1 MTKFYNA
8 FISYGR
14 ADSKEFATKLYN
26 CLTSAGFNIWFDQ
39 NDIPLGVDFQNQIDD
54 GIAKADN
61 FLFIIAPHAVNSP
74 YCQKEINRA
83 LKYNK
88 RIIPLLH
95 IEQITQEIWQER
107 NPQGTKEDWEAYQA
121 KGLDSSLTNMPPKI
135 GKINWVYF
143 REDADNFDTS
153 LAGLIEVFHSHEDY
167 VRQHTEILAKAR
179 EWEQNKKPSRYLLI
193 GQERQAAEAWLD
205 IRFKEEQAPCQP
217 SDLHCEYICES
228 IKNANNL
235 LTQVFIRYAE
245 PDREVMEK
253 LTRTL
258 QREKITIWTERSD
271 IKKRM
276 SFQEK
281 LHRGIAIADNFVY
294 LVSPESL
301 TAHYCQTEIDLAL
314 SYHKRIICFIVPNKD
329 TETLPEFS
337 YEYQANELIKQIKD
351 DEAYYH
357 QHKILLVQALKW
369 QEQNHNPSILFRG
382 YNLQHFQAW
391 LKIAETHDHP
401 PTDLQKE
408 FLTASSQHQAKSLEV
423 FISYSRTDSDLARKI
438 NDALQFQGKTTW
450 FDQESIA
457 AGTDFQQEIY
467 RGIENSDNF
476 LFIISPNSV
485 SSAYCSD
492 EVEYAEKL
500 NKRFVTILYRQV
512 EPKTLHP
519 ALAKVQWIDFTQH
532 EGDFYANFSEL
543 VRTLDTDRDHVQ
555 SHTKWSQRAL
565 EWEEKSQT
573 KDLLLRGS
581 ELNVAESWLRE
592 SEAEN
597 KQPPATDLQK
607 KFIAKSRQQNRNNRL
622 LQIGSVAAF
631 IILVSGAAVIA
642 LLFGLQAK
650 EQERKANQLATE
662 ANIKAD
668 ALFAKSL
675 VDADPV
681 DALIRAIQVTGRS
694 QKDLGQVLPLVQSSL
709 LAALQVTHER
719 NVFKGHED
727 SVFSVAFSPDGSKIV
742 SGSGDGTIRLWDV
755 NSGSELAVF
764 KGHNDYVLSVA
775 FSPDGSKIVSG
786 STDHTIR
793 LWDVNSGSELA
804 VFKGH
809 NDYVFSVAF
818 SPDGQKIV
826 FGSDDKTI
834 RLWDIKSGEQL
845 AVFKGH
851 EDEVFSVAFS
861 PDGSKIVSGSWD
873 KTIRLWDIK
882 SGEQLAVFKGHED
895 EVFSVAF
902 SPDGS
907 KIVSGSRDKT
917 IRLWDIKSRSELAVL
932 KDHKNSV
939 FSVVFSPDGSKI
951 ASGSEDNTIR
961 LWDVNSG
968 LELAVFKGHEY
979 SVFSVGFSP
988 DGSKIVSGSW
998 DNTIRLWDINSGSE
1012 FSSFKGHEDVVRSVA
1027 FSPDRSKIASGSKD
1041 KTIRLWDIQSGSELA
1056 VFNGHES
1063 IVTSVAFSPDG
1074 SKIVSGSEDH
1084 TVCLWDIQS
1093 RSELAVFNLETSV
1106 NSVAF
1111 SPDGSQIVSGS
1122 LDGTIRLWDINSG
1135 SELAVFKR
1143 HNVVVYSVAFSPNG
1157 QRIVSGSGDGT
1168 IRLWDIKSKS
1178 ELAVFKGHE
1187 YPVFSV
1193 AFSPNGQ
1200 RIVSG
1205 SRDNTIRLWDIKS
1218 KSELAVFKGHEYSV
1232 FSVAFSP
1239 DGDRIVSGSADR
1251 TIRLWDINSRS
1262 ELAVRNLESDI
1273 FSVAFSPDGQR
1284 IVSGS
1289 RDGKISLWLGTWQG
1303 WLEAGCNQL
1312 RLHSVFVEAGDPPN
1326 PPIIGGLEN
1335 DPPNPPIIGGLGDDS
1350 VSKGGLR
1357 EDDPP
1362 NPPIIGG
1369 LSGDGEDLQI
1379 ASEAV
1384 ETCEKGIKENGESI
1398 WNNQEKAEFWVRQGL
1413 AVARLTGDFAAAKE
1427 KFDQAKQL
1435 EQKFY
1440 QSLGYDPQIKA
1451 KELRASVLVSEGEKL
1466 GKEGKLQESIAKF
1479 QEAKTLDDSL
1489 KFDPEAKAKSLVVP
1503 ALVNQAVEL
1512 IKEDHA
1518 TEALAKYK
1526 EAQKLDAQLKQSD
1539 ISDLN
1544 NLCRYGSLRG
1554 YAAELMSAC
1563 EMAVTRDPN
1572 HGGIRDSRGV
1582 ARALTGD
1589 YAGAIS
1595 DLEAFIKW
1603 TNNDES
1609 KAQRQGWVDALKK
1622 GKNPFTEEVLQ
1633 ELLEE

>member
-337 YEYQANELIKQIKD
+337 YEYQVNELIKQIKD
-351 DEAYYH
+351 DELYYH

-423 FISYSRTDSDLARKI
+423 FISYSRTDSDLARKL

-476 LFIISPNSV
+476 LFIISPHSV

-555 SHTKWSQRAL
+555 SHTLWSQRAL

-622 LQIGSVAAF
+622 LQIGLVAAF

-642 LLFGLQAK
+642 VLFGLQAK

-668 ALFAKSL
+668 TLFAKSL

-719 NVFKGHED
+719 NLFKGHE
-727 SVFSVAFSPDGSKIV
+727 SGVRSVAISPDGSKIV
-742 SGSGDGTIRLWDV
+742 SGSYDNTIRLWDI

-764 KGHNDYVLSVA
+764 KGHEDL
-775 FSPDGSKIVSG
+775 
-786 STDHTIR
+786 
-793 LWDVNSGSELA
+793 
-804 VFKGH
+804 
-809 NDYVFSVAF
+809 VFSVAF
-818 SPDGQKIV
+818 SPDGNRIV
-826 FGSDDKTI
+826 SGSKDKTI

-851 EDEVFSVAFS
+851 EGLVYSVAFS
-861 PDGSKIVSGSWD
+861 PDGSKIVSGSGEN
-873 KTIRLWDIK
+873 TIRLWDIK
-882 SGEQLAVFKGHED
+882 SGEQLAVFKGHESD
-895 EVFSVAF
+895 VYSVAF

-907 KIVSGSRDKT
+907 KIVSGSNDKTIRLWDIRSRSELAVFKGHESDVYSVAFSPDGSQIVSGSSDRTIRLWDIKFRSELAVHKGHKDSVLSVAFFPDGNRIVSGSYDKTIRLWDIKSGSELAVFKGHKFSVWSVAFSPYGDTIVSGSNDGTIRLWDINSGEQLALFKGHESVVSSVAFSPDGSKIVSGGSDKTIRLWDINSREQLALFKGHESNVNSVAFSPDGSKIVSGGSDKT
-917 IRLWDIKSRSELAVL
+917 IRLWDIKSRSRLAILNLEYIV
-932 KDHKNSV
+932 NSV
-939 FSVVFSPDGSKI
+939 AFSPDGSK
-951 ASGSEDNTIR
+951 
-961 LWDVNSG
+961 V
-968 LELAVFKGHEY
+968 
-979 SVFSVGFSP
+979 
-988 DGSKIVSGSW
+988 VSGSW
-998 DNTIRLWDINSGSE
+998 DRTIRLWDI
-1012 FSSFKGHEDVVRSVA
+1012 K
-1027 FSPDRSKIASGSKD
+1027 
-1041 KTIRLWDIQSGSELA
+1041 SGSELA
-1056 VFNGHES
+1056 VFKDHQHS
-1063 IVTSVAFSPDG
+1063 VSSVAFSPDG
-1074 SKIVSGSEDH
+1074 SKIVSGSYD
-1084 TVCLWDIQS
+1084 T
-1093 RSELAVFNLETSV
+1093 
-1106 NSVAF
+1106 
-1111 SPDGSQIVSGS
+1111 
-1122 LDGTIRLWDINSG
+1122 TIRLWDINSG
-1135 SELAVFKR
+1135 SELALFKGLESG
-1143 HNVVVYSVAFSPNG
+1143 VLSVAFSPDG
-1157 QRIVSGSGDGT
+1157 QKIVSGS
-1168 IRLWDIKSKS
+1168 
-1178 ELAVFKGHE
+1178 
-1187 YPVFSV
+1187 Y
-1193 AFSPNGQ
+1193 
-1200 RIVSG
+1200 
-1205 SRDNTIRLWDIKS
+1205 DNTIRLWDVKS
-1218 KSELAVFKGHEYSV
+1218 GLELAVFRGHESSV
-1232 FSVAFSP
+1232 LSVAFSP
-1239 DGDRIVSGSADR
+1239 DGDRIVSGSEDGM
-1251 TIRLWDINSRS
+1251 IRLWDVNSGS
-1262 ELAVRNLESDI
+1262 ELALFKGHESDV
-1273 FSVAFSPDGQR
+1273 FSVAFSPDGQK

-1289 RDGKISLWLGTWQG
+1289 FDKTIRLWLGTWQG

-1312 RLHSVFVEAGDPPN
+1312 RLHSVFVEAL
-1326 PPIIGGLEN
+1326 IE
-1335 DPPNPPIIGGLGDDS
+1335 
-1350 VSKGGLR
+1350 
-1357 EDDPP
+1357 
-1362 NPPIIGG
+1362 
-1369 LSGDGEDLQI
+1369 DGEDGEDRDV
-1379 ASEAV
+1379 AREAV
-1384 ETCEKGIKENGESI
+1384 KTCEEQVNENGEPI
-1398 WNNQEKAEFWVRQGL
+1398 WNNQEKAEFRVRQGL

-1440 QSLGYDPQIKA
+1440 LSLGYDPQIKA

-1466 GKEGKLQESIAKF
+1466 GEEGKLAESIAKF
-1479 QEAKTLDDSL
+1479 QEAKTLDYSWD
-1489 KFDPEAKAKSLVVP
+1489 FDPEAKAKSLV
-1503 ALVNQAVEL
+1503 AASLVNQAVEL

-1526 EAQKLDAQLKQSD
+1526 QAQELDAQLEKAN
-1539 ISDLN
+1539 LN
-1544 NLCRYGSLRG
+1544 SLCWFGSLQG
-1554 YAAELMSAC
+1554 YAAEVMSAC
-1563 EMAVTRDPN
+1563 DMAVERNPN
-1572 HGGIRDSRGV
+1572 DGDIRDSRGV

-1595 DLEAFIKW
+1595 DFEAYIKDLNQW
-1603 TNNDES
+1603 IRETKDEYPWKPYEKN
-1609 KAQRQGWVDALKK
+1609 KAKRQGWVDALKK

>member
-476 LFIISPNSV
+476 LFIISPHSV

-555 SHTKWSQRAL
+555 SHTLWSQRAL

-622 LQIGSVAAF
+622 LQIGLVAAF

-642 LLFGLQAK
+642 VLFGLQAK

-668 ALFAKSL
+668 TLFAKSL

-709 LAALQVTHER
+709 FAALQVTHER
-719 NVFKGHED
+719 NLFKGHEDYVWSVAISPDGKIIVSGSGDGTIRLWDINSGSDLAVRNLESSVNSVAFSPDGSKIVSGSGDGTIRLWDIKSRSELAVFKGHED
-727 SVFSVAFSPDGSKIV
+727 YIFSVAFSPDGSKIV
-742 SGSGDGTIRLWDV
+742 SGSGDGTIRLWDIK
-755 NSGSELAVF
+755 SRSELAVF
-764 KGHNDYVLSVA
+764 KGHEDYISSVA

-786 STDHTIR
+786 SGD
-793 LWDVNSGSELA
+793 
-804 VFKGH
+804 
-809 NDYVFSVAF
+809 
-818 SPDGQKIV
+818 Q
-826 FGSDDKTI
+826 TI
-834 RLWDIKSGEQL
+834 RLWDINSESDL
-845 AVFKGH
+845 AVRNL
-851 EDEVFSVAFS
+851 ESSVNSVAFS
-861 PDGSKIVSGSWD
+861 PDGSKIVSGSGD
-873 KTIRLWDIK
+873 NTIRLWDVN
-882 SGEQLAVFKGHED
+882 SESELAVFKGHKD
-895 EVFSVAF
+895 SVSSVAF
-902 SPDGS
+902 S
-907 KIVSGSRDKT
+907 
-917 IRLWDIKSRSELAVL
+917 A
-932 KDHKNSV
+932 
-939 FSVVFSPDGSKI
+939 DGSKI

-968 LELAVFKGHEY
+968 LELAVFKGHEDWVR
-979 SVFSVGFSP
+979 SVAFSP
-988 DGSKIVSGSW
+988 DGSKIVSGSK
-998 DNTIRLWDINSGSE
+998 DKTIRLWDIQSGSE
-1012 FSSFKGHEDVVRSVA
+1012 LAVFNGHEDVVRSVA

-1074 SKIVSGSEDH
+1074 SKI
-1084 TVCLWDIQS
+1084 
-1093 RSELAVFNLETSV
+1093 A
-1106 NSVAF
+1106 
-1111 SPDGSQIVSGS
+1111 
-1122 LDGTIRLWDINSG
+1122 
-1135 SELAVFKR
+1135 
-1143 HNVVVYSVAFSPNG
+1143 
-1157 QRIVSGSGDGT
+1157 
-1168 IRLWDIKSKS
+1168 
-1178 ELAVFKGHE
+1178 
-1187 YPVFSV
+1187 
-1193 AFSPNGQ
+1193 
-1200 RIVSG
+1200 SG
-1205 SRDNTIRLWDIKS
+1205 SRDNTIRLWDVKS
-1218 KSELAVFKGHEYSV
+1218 GSKLAIFKGHEDWVRSVAFSPDGSKIVSGSHDNTIRLWDVKSQSELAVFKGHESFVFSVAFSPDGSKIVSESYDNTIRLWDVNSRLELGVFNLDSTVYSVAYSPDGSKIVSGSLDNTIRLWDVKSRSGLAVLKGHEYSV

-1262 ELAVRNLESDI
+1262 ELAVFKGHED
-1273 FSVAFSPDGQR
+1273 FVYSVAFSPDGSK

-1289 RDGKISLWLGTWQG
+1289 RDGTVRLWLGTWQG
-1303 WLEAGCNQL
+1303 WLDAGCDKL
-1312 RLHSVFVEAGDPPN
+1312 RLHPVFVEAGDPPN